1 MLIIKKI
8 YVYNDCYDSWHF
20 AGVDRKPQGLI
31 KKPQAPC
38 SRRGPFLYK
47 EINNELDIPKSLL
60 RNDLRRDASR
70 HKYLI
75 INNLHINLLAEN
87 SFLVNTYYQKK
98 IMKIN
103 EKKYCAAF
111 KMWYSVTCKQ

>member
-1 MLIIKKI
+1 VLIIKKI

-47 EINNELDIPKSLL
+47 EINNELD
-60 RNDLRRDASR
+60 
-70 HKYLI
+70 
-75 INNLHINLLAEN
+75 
-87 SFLVNTYYQKK
+87 
-98 IMKIN
+98 
-103 EKKYCAAF
+103 
-111 KMWYSVTCKQ
+111 